1 MIHMNMVDVTATQLE
16 YIRAVVAHP
25 DPVVTSSEISDVRE
39 VTQQAAH
46 HALDGLVD
54 LGLIEKKQVGAR
66 SVVFWS
72 TPEARQLARSDR

>member
-1 MIHMNMVDVTATQLE
+1 MVDVTPTQLE
-16 YIRAVVAHP
+16 YIRALVTHP
-25 DPVVTSSEISDVRE
+25 DPVVTSSEIADARG

-54 LGLIEKKQVGAR
+54 AGLLEKKDVGAR

-72 TPEARQLARSDR
+72 TPEARQIARSDR